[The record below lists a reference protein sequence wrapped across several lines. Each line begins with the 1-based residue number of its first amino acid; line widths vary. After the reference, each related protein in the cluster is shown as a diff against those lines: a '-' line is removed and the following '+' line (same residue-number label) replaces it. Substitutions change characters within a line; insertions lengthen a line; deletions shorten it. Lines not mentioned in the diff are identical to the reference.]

1 MTNKKYYVVW
11 KGKETGVFSSWE
23 EVKVLVQGFEG
34 AEYKAFSNK
43 SEANEAFKKTFLD
56 FKGKST
62 KKTILTE
69 AEKAQYGVPVKNSLT
84 VDAACGGNPGKME
97 YRGVLF
103 DNKQEV
109 FKNGPF
115 ENGTNNIGE
124 FLALVHGIA
133 FLKNKGLDTMPIYSD
148 SKTALSWVKKK
159 VCKTRITF
167 DSSNTELLELIHRAE
182 KWLTENSYTN
192 PLLKWE
198 TKAWGEIPSDFGRK

>member
-23 EVKVLVQGFEG
+23 IVKVLVRGFDG
-34 AEYKAFSNK
+34 AEYKAFPNK
-43 SEANEAFKKTFLD
+43 TEADKAFKKTYSD
-56 FKGKST
+56 YKGTNT
-62 KKTILTE
+62 KKKTLSD
-69 AEKAQYGVPVKNSLT
+69 AEKAQYGAPLKNSLT

-97 YRGVLF
+97 YRGVF
-103 DNKQEV
+103 YDNNQEV

-159 VCKTRITF
+159 ACKTRITF
-167 DSSNTELLELIHRAE
+167 DSSNTDLLALINRAE
-182 KWLTENSYTN
+182 KWLTENSYRN
-192 PLLKWE
+192 QLLKWE